1 MTVQEQKP
9 KGKRSKY
16 QYDTSERCFKLF
28 KESIKSPDTAY
39 YWTNAL
45 NIYMAHR
52 KARKYSDL
60 LKGNPKKV
68 QADLMEFVQHRKT
81 KVRAQ
86 SVGVQ
91 LTGIKHF
98 FWIND
103 FDSINWDKVRAFI
116 GERVKAVQ
124 DVPYTHDQIRDLCK
138 HAKNR
143 LRICILSEA
152 QGGPRIGAIPT
163 INKGDLSR
171 VSRTKPDGTNEDMG
185 FYRAHIYPGT
195 EQAYITFFGPEASKE
210 IDEYFSYRER
220 CGEELNDNS
229 PLIREEF
236 DPKDEFQ
243 VEHPRRISKKTLA
256 REIANVAVI
265 AGVRP
270 ANKGGGPHNRHKVM
284 LTHGLR
290 KFFKKQCR
298 RAGID
303 PINLEYLIG
312 HKHGSPE
319 FGVTSLMMTY
329 DPAIEDELLKEYMK
343 AIDNLTIDPA
353 NRLTKQ
359 VKELEVKAKKADQV
373 DVLERAFADSK
384 LETQAI
390 MKRLQEQESTNKQLT
405 ETVAILLAAEKERK
419 ALEMHKDELLKKHEK
434 DVSN

>member
-1 MTVQEQKP
+1 MAIQTRKV

-39 YWTNAL
+39 YWINSL

-68 QADLMEFVQHRKT
+68 QADLMEFIQARKT

-86 SVGVQ
+86 SVSVQ

-116 GERVKAVQ
+116 GERVRAVQ
-124 DVPYTHDQIRDLCK
+124 DVPYTHEQIRDLCK

-143 LRICILSEA
+143 IRICILSEA

-163 INKGDLSR
+163 INKADLSR
-171 VSRTKPDGTNEDMG
+171 VYKTKPDGTSEDMG

-195 EQAYITFFGPEASKE
+195 EQAYVTFFGPEASKE
-210 IDEYFSYRER
+210 IDEYFAYRQR
-220 CGEELNDNS
+220 CGETLTDDS

-236 DPKDEFQ
+236 DCKDKFQ

-256 REIANVAVI
+256 REIATIAVT

-270 ANKGGGPHNRHKVM
+270 ANKGGGPHQRHKVM

-298 RAGID
+298 RAGVD
-303 PINLEYLIG
+303 PVNLEYLIG
-312 HKHGSPE
+312 HKHGSAE

-343 AIDNLTIDPA
+343 AIDSLTIDPA
-353 NRLTKQ
+353 NRLSKQ
-359 VKELEVKAKKADQV
+359 VKELEVKAKAADKV
-373 DVLERAFADSK
+373 EALEKIVADGTVRHDAVVKQLAERDDRLKK
-384 LETQAI
+384 LEEKQA
-390 MKRLQEQESTNKQLT
+390 LFDL
-405 ETVAILLAAEKERK
+405 ILKDPAK
-419 ALEMHKDELLKKHEK
+419 AKKLLGI
-434 DVSN
+434 

>member
-1 MTVQEQKP
+1 MTVQGQKR
-9 KGKRSKY
+9 KVRASKY
-16 QYDTSERCFKLF
+16 QFDQSEKCFKLF

-60 LKGNPKKV
+60 LKGAPKKV
-68 QADLMEFVQHRKT
+68 QSDLMEFIQHRKT

-86 SVGVQ
+86 SVSVQ

-98 FWIND
+98 YWIND
-103 FDSINWDKVRAFI
+103 FDGINWEKVRAFI
-116 GERVKAVQ
+116 GETIKAVQ
-124 DVPYTHDQIRDLCK
+124 DVPYTHEQIRDLCK
-138 HAKNR
+138 HSKSR

-163 INKGDLSR
+163 ISRGDLSR
-171 VSRTKPDGTNEDMG
+171 VYKTKADGTKEDIG

-195 EQAYITFFGPEASKE
+195 KQAYITFFGPEASKE
-210 IDEYFSYRER
+210 IDEYFAQRQR
-220 CGEELNDNS
+220 CGETLTDDS

-236 DPKDEFQ
+236 DCKDKFQ

-256 REIANVAVI
+256 REIATVAVT

-270 ANKGGGPHNRHKVM
+270 ANKGGGPHQRHKVM

-298 RAGID
+298 KAGVDAIS
-303 PINLEYLIG
+303 LEYLVG
-312 HKHGSPE
+312 HKTGNPE

-329 DPAIEDELLKEYMK
+329 DPAIEEELLREYMK

-353 NRLTKQ
+353 NRLSKQ
-359 VKELEVKAKKADQV
+359 VKELEVKAKAAEKVEALEKIVADGTIKHDAV
-373 DVLERAFADSK
+373 
-384 LETQAI
+384 
-390 MKRLQEQESTNKQLT
+390 MKRLTEQEQLNKELSD
-405 ETVAILLAAEKERK
+405 TVAMLVEAEKERK
-419 ALEMHKDELLKKHEK
+419 NLEKHQKDLEREEKK
-434 DVSN
+434 V